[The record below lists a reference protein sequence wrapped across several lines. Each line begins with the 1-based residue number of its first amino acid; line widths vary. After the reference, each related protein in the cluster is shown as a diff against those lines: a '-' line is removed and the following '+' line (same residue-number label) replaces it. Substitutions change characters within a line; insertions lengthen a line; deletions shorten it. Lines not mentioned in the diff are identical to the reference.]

1 MRRYAL
7 WKIRQSDTEME
18 SGTANTDAEAL
29 ESKALAMTDMTPID
43 SAEMPIIAVN
53 PCNPNFPFATAH
65 WFTEPEL

>member
-1 MRRYAL
+1 
-7 WKIRQSDTEME
+7 ME